1 MVNASPEDRL
11 AAQILPPKGCKLCRL
26 RKSAN
31 SIIPKILSAI
41 GTAVAEDAITVD
53 IENYFHPGKIA
64 ISGHIA
70 VSKGRS
76 VLRR

>member
-11 AAQILPPKGCKLCRL
+11 AAQVFPPKGCKLCRL

-31 SIIPKILSAI
+31 SIIPELLLAI
-41 GTAVAEDAITVD
+41 GMAVAEDAITVD
-53 IENYFHPGKIA
+53 IENYFRPGIIA

-70 VSKGRS
+70 FSKGRS
-76 VLRR
+76 VLCR

>member
-11 AAQILPPKGCKLCRL
+11 AAQVLPPKGCKLCRL

-31 SIIPKILSAI
+31 SIIPEVLLAI
-41 GTAVAEDAITVD
+41 GIAVAEDAITVD
-53 IENYFHPGKIA
+53 IENDFRPRRIT

-76 VLRR
+76 VLCR